1 MSLLN
6 NNISPLTGFY
16 CQMVLPLTYDNSLSY
31 YEQLC
36 KITHKINEVI
46 QLINGDITQSL
57 KDYIDEHFNELMI
70 NASYDASTKTIFF
83 TKGAGK

>member
-16 CQMVLPLTYDNSLSY
+16 CQKVLPLTYDNSLSY

-36 KITHKINEVI
+36 KTTHKINEVI
-46 QLINGDITQSL
+46 QLINGDFTKSL
-57 KDYIDEHFNELMI
+57 QEYIDQHFNELMI
-70 NASYDASTKTIFF
+70 NASYDESTKTIFF
-83 TKGAGK
+83 TKGAGN

>member
-6 NNISPLTGFY
+6 NSISPLTGFN
-16 CQMVLPLTYDNSLSY
+16 CQKVLPLTYDNSLSY

-36 KITHKINEVI
+36 KTTHKINEVI

-57 KDYIDEHFNELMI
+57 KEYIDEHFNELMI
-70 NASYDASTKTIFF
+70 KASYDASTKTIYF
-83 TKGAGK
+83 TKGVGK

>member
-16 CQMVLPLTYDNSLSY
+16 CQNILPLTYDNRLSY

-36 KITHKINEVI
+36 KTTHKINEVI
-46 QLINGDITQSL
+46 QLINGDITKSL
-57 KDYIDEHFNELMI
+57 QEYIDQHFNELMI
-70 NASYDASTKTIFF
+70 NASYDESTKTIFF
-83 TKGAGK
+83 TKGV

>member
-6 NNISPLTGFY
+6 NNISPLKGFY
-16 CQMVLPLTYDNSLSY
+16 CQKILPLTYDNSLSY

-36 KITHKINEVI
+36 KTTHKINEVI

-70 NASYDASTKTIFF
+70 NASYDASTKTIYF
-83 TKGAGK
+83 TKGGGK

>member
-6 NNISPLTGFY
+6 NNILPLTGFY
-16 CQMVLPLTYDNSLSY
+16 CQKVLPLTYDNSLSY

-70 NASYDASTKTIFF
+70 NASYDANTKTIFF

>member
-16 CQMVLPLTYDNSLSY
+16 CQKVLPLTYDNSLSY

-36 KITHKINEVI
+36 KTTHKINEVI

-70 NASYDASTKTIFF
+70 NASYDASTKTIYF

>member
-16 CQMVLPLTYDNSLSY
+16 CQKILPLTYDNSLSY

-36 KITHKINEVI
+36 KTTHKVNEVI
-46 QLINGDITQSL
+46 QLINGDITKSL
-57 KDYIDEHFNELMI
+57 QEYIDQHFNELMI
-70 NASYDASTKTIFF
+70 NASYDESTKTILF

>member
-6 NNISPLTGFY
+6 NNISPLKGFC
-16 CQMVLPLTYDNSLSY
+16 CQMILPLTYDNSLSF

-36 KITHKINEVI
+36 KTTYKINEII
-46 QLINGDITQSL
+46 QLINGDITKSL
-57 KDYIDEHFNELMI
+57 QEYIDQHFNDLMI
-70 NASYDASTKTIFF
+70 NASYDESTKTIYF

>member
-16 CQMVLPLTYDNSLSY
+16 CQKVLPLTYDNSLSY

-36 KITHKINEVI
+36 KTTHKINEVI